1 MSMFQCYRRILQ
13 LDPTNVQGLH
23 NLCVVM
29 VERGKLNQAAQCL
42 ERAAAL
48 APHQDYVQRHLSIVR
63 NRINK
68 ESVDDTDV
76 FDDSFWSSNSK
87 DKPFNAEASSG
98 QFLRKTESVFGNHAT
113 VHNHIGSKQSNT
125 DSLNNHIIHLKGPS
139 KPARTMNNIASSNS
153 ATETKARQ
161 QTAKQ
166 TVPKLNNIVE
176 PTTDRIFDR
185 IISADVTKL
194 NIRTQERGDTK
205 HANSDQF
212 NRSTADAM
220 VGGKQGIPKQTKDSA
235 LS

>member
-1 MSMFQCYRRILQ
+1 
-13 LDPTNVQGLH
+13 
-23 NLCVVM
+23 M

-76 FDDSFWSSNSK
+76 FDDSFWSSNTK
-87 DKPFNAEASSG
+87 DKPFNAEPSG

-139 KPARTMNNIASSNS
+139 KPARTMNNIASSS
-153 ATETKARQ
+153 GATETKIRQ

-176 PTTDRIFDR
+176 PTTERVFDR

-205 HANSDQF
+205 HANSDRF
-212 NRSTADAM
+212 NRSAADAT